1 MDQTKEGSHRSRW
14 FAVAYAFLAAGV
26 VGAAVPR
33 QPALPNLLTLAFF
46 VGLLLW
52 AEHGAVLLPSKIRV
66 SPGFMVIMASIAAF
80 DGRGVLV
87 GAAVIGFCSGNIV
100 SLVRARRYAA
110 VVIDVSQYTLA
121 AVVAAV
127 AYGAT
132 ESLPTVAR
140 VVAAGVAFGVC
151 NVGLVLPA
159 AASEFAEP
167 ARRVWADMRP
177 SLPNYLAFGL
187 LGSLVG
193 QLYSTLG
200 PIAVLL
206 LLAPVVIARATFHS
220 FLELNEAHEATIRV
234 FLRAIAAKDD
244 YTHRHTQRVCKYSL
258 YIGEEL
264 GLSHN
269 RLEHLRQSA
278 LMHDIGKL
286 AVPKHLLNKPGKLTD
301 DEFERV
307 QRHAHV
313 CVDILGLVD
322 FLQPM
327 TAAAA
332 GHHARFDG
340 GGYGGT
346 GDRPLEAYIVAVA
359 DAFDAMTSTRSYRR
373 ALPME
378 VAFEELRA
386 KSGTQF
392 HPDCVAALIGAIES
406 RGERHGLGYEDDA
419 VTFEVAPPV
428 AGVGSAGLGDRE
440 RPAPEP
446 AATPAPAAEPVAL
459 ATATAVT
466 GA

>member
-1 MDQTKEGSHRSRW
+1 MEETQIGSPHSRW
-14 FAVAYAFLAAGV
+14 LALAYVVALGSAVAFHV
-26 VGAAVPR
+26 VQSTR
-33 QPALPNLLTLAFF
+33 LPNPVTLAFF
-46 VGLLLW
+46 VGLILW
-52 AEHGAVLLPSKIRV
+52 AEHGAILLPSDIRL
-66 SPGFMVIMASIAAF
+66 SPSFMVVMASIAAF
-80 DGRGVLV
+80 GDRGVVL
-87 GAAVIGFCSGNIV
+87 GAAVVGCCAGHFVI
-100 SLVRARRYAA
+100 LLRRRRFAA
-110 VVIDVSQYTLA
+110 MLIDAAQYGLSA
-121 AVVAAV
+121 VAAGTV
-127 AYGAT
+127 YQALDAMPALFRVIAT
-132 ESLPTVAR
+132 
-140 VVAAGVAFGVC
+140 GVAFGLV
-151 NVGLVLPA
+151 NIGLILPA
-159 AASEFAEP
+159 AVIEYHEP

-177 SLPNYLAFGL
+177 SLGNYLAFGL

-200 PIAVLL
+200 PVAVLL
-206 LLAPVVIARATFHS
+206 LLAPIVIARATFSS

-234 FLRAIAAKDD
+234 FLRAIEAKDD
-244 YTHRHTQRVCKYSL
+244 YTHRHTHRVCRYSG
-258 YIGEEL
+258 YIGEQL
-264 GLSHN
+264 GLSHS

-301 DEFERV
+301 YEFERV

-346 GDRPLEAYIVAVA
+346 AQRPLEAYIVAVA

-392 HPDCVAALIGAIES
+392 HPECVTALIAAIEQ
-406 RGERHGLGYEDDA
+406 RGEQHGLGHEDDA
-419 VTFEVAPPV
+419 VTFAVAPPV

-440 RPAPEP
+440 P
-446 AATPAPAAEPVAL
+446 TPA
-459 ATATAVT
+459 
-466 GA
+466 GAR

>member
-1 MDQTKEGSHRSRW
+1 L
-14 FAVAYAFLAAGV
+14 AYGATLAAV
-26 VGAAVPR
+26 VAAQLR
-33 QPALPNLLTLAFF
+33 FQPAEDRLPNLITLGFF
-46 VGLLLW
+46 VSLILW
-52 AEHGAVLLPSKIRV
+52 AEHGAVLLKSDIRV
-66 SPGFMVIMASIAAF
+66 SPSFMVVMASIAAF
-80 DGRGVLV
+80 DDHGVVV
-87 GAAVIGFCSGNIV
+87 GAA
-100 SLVRARRYAA
+100 LVGCCAGHFFILLRRRRYAA
-110 VVIDVSQYTLA
+110 LAVDVAQYGLA
-121 AVVAAV
+121 AVSAGGV
-127 AYGAT
+127 YGAT
-132 ESLPTVAR
+132 EGLPTLVR
-140 VVAAGVAFGVC
+140 VVASGLAFGVV
-151 NVGLVLPA
+151 NIGLILPA
-159 AASEFAEP
+159 AIIEYHEP

-193 QLYSTLG
+193 QLYVTLG
-200 PIAVLL
+200 PVAVLL
-206 LLAPVVIARATFHS
+206 LLAPMVIARATFSS
-220 FLELNEAHEATIRV
+220 FLELNEAHDATIRV
-234 FLRAIAAKDD
+234 FLRAIEAKDT
-244 YTHRHTQRVCKYSL
+244 YTHRHTLRVCKYSL
-258 YIGEEL
+258 YIGEQL
-264 GLSHN
+264 GLSHA

-322 FLQPM
+322 FLHPM

-346 GDRPLEAYIVAVA
+346 GERPLEAYIVAVA

-386 KSGTQF
+386 KSGSQF
-392 HPDCVAALIGAIES
+392 HPECVEALIGAIES
-406 RGERHGLGYEDDA
+406 RGERHGLGHEDDA
-419 VTFEVAPPV
+419 VAFDVAPPV

-440 RPAPEP
+440 R
-446 AATPAPAAEPVAL
+446 AAPAPAPATVPVQVA
-459 ATATAVT
+459 APAVVT
-466 GA
+466 S